1 MSLKHP
7 KENSTEEGARSPAPS
22 SSPGKVKEET
32 PLSPGSS
39 KPPTDEGKAKPES
52 SRNKVFFHEFNE
64 TTDDENDVGHRLYK
78 SQRSKADKDKEES
91 DAIVSDLSGETLRWL
106 KKRREFGAEKKIVIS
121 SFREKQLREM
131 FQSLDFEGNGA
142 INLDELTEAVTY
154 VQQKTKHSKG
164 LEQFQNIQETF
175 IAMDDNGD
183 GTVDFSEFIHAM
195 TGTSQ
200 STFDKA
206 TEYDVERLFSYFI
219 EYGELKQREMAYR
232 KISEAQAQSIASPDS
247 PKKDEPKLAP
257 SDSLSV
263 KHFKALF
270 GATEESERKYVS
282 RVTAK
287 KQAKEASAKKSA
299 HMDQILQDFIAS
311 NTKSPRKS
319 FSLANLSLQDS
330 ISGHGSVDESSHRTE
345 EEISP
350 KFSSEDYLE
359 LQNRLKEER
368 KEAIEQQNM
377 ILAEAGLLQKR
388 KSVLRSSLRMSASH
402 LPTLL
407 EEQST
412 TSKKMNG
419 SSSTTMLES
428 TKSIHLH
435 NTMIPSSLDTK
446 QEIMLRSTA
455 KREAYEI
462 IRRPRTSFSAPQ
474 EESEFR
480 VRASTFD
487 TPHPVSQLTTPK
499 ASRRSSFA
507 DDASAMLPKSPV
519 LTSRKSFNTRGS
531 IDLTRRSVEFT
542 LPEGSIR
549 LPSIRGSLS
558 FATNGSLVTG
568 TTVTSSSKKN
578 QMVRAS
584 FAF

>member
-1 MSLKHP
+1 MSSKHP
-7 KENSTEEGARSPAPS
+7 KQDSTEGGANSPAP
-22 SSPGKVKEET
+22 SSPGKVKDEN
-32 PLSPGSS
+32 PLSPGHS
-39 KPPTDEGKAKPES
+39 KAPTDEETKPKPENN
-52 SRNKVFFHEFNE
+52 RNKVFFHEFNE

-78 SQRSKADKDKEES
+78 SQRSKVGKDKEES

-106 KKRREFGAEKKIVIS
+106 KRRREFGAEKKIVIS

-232 KISEAQAQSIASPDS
+232 KISEAQSAPSPDS

-330 ISGHGSVDESSHRTE
+330 ISGHGSVDESGNRTDE
-345 EEISP
+345 EVSP
-350 KFSSEDYLE
+350 KFSNEDYLE

-377 ILAEAGLLQKR
+377 ILAEAGLLQKK

-407 EEQST
+407 EEAAT
-412 TSKKMNG
+412 TSKKMNA
-419 SSSTTMLES
+419 SSSTTLLES

-474 EESEFR
+474 QEESEFR

-487 TPHPVSQLTTPK
+487 TPHTVSQLTTPK

-507 DDASAMLPKSPV
+507 DDASAMLPKSPIP
-519 LTSRKSFNTRGS
+519 TSRKSFNTRGS
-531 IDLTRRSVEFT
+531 IDLTRRSVEFS

-558 FATNGSLVTG
+558 FATNASLVTG
-568 TTVTSSSKKN
+568 STVTSSSKKN